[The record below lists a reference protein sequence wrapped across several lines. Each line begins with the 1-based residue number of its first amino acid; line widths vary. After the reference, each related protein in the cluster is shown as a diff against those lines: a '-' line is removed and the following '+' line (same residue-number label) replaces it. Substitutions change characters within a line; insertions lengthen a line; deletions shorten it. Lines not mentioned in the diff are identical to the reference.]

1 MTVEVRGLDRLQ
13 RRLQAIPGSL
23 PVAAAL
29 KAEAELIADAARE
42 RLQERG
48 GPSALAQ
55 SIGIVDVGEPNRPA
69 FSVGSAEEGARHVE
83 FGTRRMR
90 AEPWL
95 WPSLLSRSRAVKERL
110 GQLLMTAVRSSS
122 NL

>member
-13 RRLQAIPGSL
+13 RRLQAFPRSL
-23 PVAAAL
+23 SVAPAL
-29 KAEAELIADAARE
+29 KAEAELIAEAAR
-42 RLQERG
+42 
-48 GPSALAQ
+48 SALGKGSARLAQ
-55 SIGIVDVGEPNRPA
+55 SIGVLDAGEPNRPA
-69 FSVGSAEEGARHVE
+69 FAVGSADGGARHVE

-110 GQLLMTAVRSSS
+110 RQLLMSTVKNSR
-122 NL
+122 L